1 MAAPNLLSSNG
12 VERAADLP
20 LSVDQRKQRLAATLE
35 KKVEQ
40 GYQIE
45 SQTETAATVVT
56 KGHRRRWFGMIAGG
70 TDTRQT
76 LSIDDQGRIT
86 TRPA

>member
-12 VERAADLP
+12 VEHAADLP
-20 LSVDQRKQRLAATLE
+20 LSVDQRKELLAATLQ

-40 GYQIE
+40 GYRIE
-45 SQTETAATVVT
+45 SQTDTAATVVT
-56 KGHRRRWFGMIAGG
+56 EGHRRWFGMFGG
-70 TDTRQT
+70 GADTRQT
-76 LSIDDQGRIT
+76 LSIDDQGRTT

>member
-1 MAAPNLLSSNG
+1 MAAPNLSSSNG
-12 VERAADLP
+12 VERAVDLP
-20 LSVDQRKQRLAATLE
+20 LTVDQRKQLLAATLE

-45 SQTETAATVVT
+45 SQTDTAATVIT
-56 KGHRRRWFGMIAGG
+56 KGHRRWFGMSAGG
-70 TDTRQT
+70 AGSRQT
-76 LSIDDQGRIT
+76 VSIDDQGRTT

>member
-1 MAAPNLLSSNG
+1 MAAPILSSSNG

-20 LSVDQRKQRLAATLE
+20 LSVGQRKELLTSTLE

-45 SQTETAATVVT
+45 SQTDTAATVFT
-56 KGHRRRWFGMIAGG
+56 KGHRRWFGLIAGG
-70 TDTRQT
+70 ADTRQT
-76 LSIDDQGRIT
+76 LSIDDEGRIT

>member
-12 VERAADLP
+12 ALHAAKLP
-20 LSVDQRKQRLAATLE
+20 LSVDQRGQLLTSILE

-40 GYQIE
+40 GYVIE
-45 SQTETAATVVT
+45 SQTDTAATVVT
-56 KGHRRRWFGMIAGG
+56 KGHRRWFGLVAGG
-70 TDTRQT
+70 ADTRQT
-76 LSIDDQGRIT
+76 LSIDDQGRTT

>member
-20 LSVDQRKQRLAATLE
+20 LSVDQRKQLLTATLQ

-45 SQTETAATVVT
+45 SQTDTAAIVVT
-56 KGHRRRWFGMIAGG
+56 KGHRRWFGMIAGG
-70 TDTRQT
+70 ADARQT